1 MKRLSSATFQLSVA
15 PQSGADATVYW
26 LVPSVTQVKRKADG
40 THLPEYVSCE
50 SKSKTGESS
59 PVSGIG
65 TIRYAIIYL
74 TGETTAETV
83 YQSRIAITPHMAG
96 ISFRLYVGGQK
107 LDEKTV
113 LIIDDGGRGDTGDKG
128 PMLYP
133 AGIWDENTTYT
144 ATKNAVPFVLF
155 EPGNMFYMMNREKAS
170 VVTGGAN
177 PAEDY
182 AEHGDNA
189 IWLPF
194 ENYRAIFTEIL
205 MAKFAKL
212 AGAVFWG
219 NYMFSQYGK
228 DGKGNDTDNYKDFD
242 PNYPDNGG
250 FIPNYYLNTK
260 TGKAK
265 FDDLTATGSFTS
277 TPILVTTNEE
287 SLWGGNF
294 SSKSGIYAA
303 SVPRYSSK
311 YQYGYGTLIRGFML
325 DPVPIKWSNITIT
338 NVSNTPLYIDANH
351 GMYPPRTFTYNGKM
365 YYGVRFTSKYK
376 PVRFMLLKV
385 PSYQL
390 ELGNGVSFMMFDRI
404 IQVDG
409 NGLTESTINYH
420 DGKTY
425 SILQI

>member
-1 MKRLSSATFQLSVA
+1 MRKLSSAIFQLSVA

-59 PVSGIG
+59 PVSGVG

-219 NYMFSQYGK
+219 DYMFSQFGKDK
-228 DGKGNDTDNYKDFD
+228 DGKDTDNYKGFNPDSPDKGDFV
-242 PNYPDNGG
+242 
-250 FIPNYYLNTK
+250 PNYYLNTK
-260 TGKAK
+260 TGKVK
-265 FDDLTATGSFTS
+265 LDDLTATGSFTS
-277 TPILVTTNEE
+277 TPILVTTNDD
-287 SLWGGNF
+287 SFGGSF

-303 SVPRYSSK
+303 SIPRYSSK
-311 YQYGYGTLIRGFML
+311 FPYGHGTLVLGFLIIPDPIR
-325 DPVPIKWSNITIT
+325 WSDVTIT
-338 NVSNTPLYIDANH
+338 NVSNTPLFIDASVIDH
-351 GMYPPRTFTYNGKM
+351 PSRSFTYNGKM

-409 NGLTESTINYH
+409 NGLTESTIDYH
-420 DGKTY
+420 GAGTY